1 MTRPLDLK
9 SGDLKPGDLASAAVP
24 PARDLVRARLAT
36 LVAFFA
42 SGAVYAG
49 WVPQI
54 PLVKLRLGLGD
65 QALGAALF
73 GLAAGG
79 IAALPLAAAL
89 IQRYGSR
96 SVMLAGGFAFCIL
109 LPLLPLAPSWA
120 VLTLLLFLFGAG
132 HGLMDVAMNAQAVVL
147 EARRGRPLMSSFHGF
162 FSLGNFAAAGG
173 CGLLLA
179 AGLSA
184 ELTALA
190 IALAMFVA
198 LVACRGW
205 LLQGK
210 AERAAH
216 ETAHVAASWRPT
228 GLLLALAALA
238 FAALLAEEA
247 MTDWSTVFL
256 RFTRDLSEA
265 AAAGGYA
272 GYAAAMA
279 VGRLLGDR
287 LVQGLGAARL
297 VLAGALIAAAGLAAA
312 IALSWPG
319 AAIIGFAAVGFGTA
333 NNMPLLFGAAGLAQG
348 GRAGHGIAIVAGAA
362 YGAFLVGPLIIG
374 FTAQHLSLPA
384 ALGIIVVALLCVA
397 GGSVVLRRTG
407 G

>member
-9 SGDLKPGDLASAAVP
+9 SGDLKPGDLKPGDLASADLS
-24 PARDLVRARLAT
+24 PARDLVRARVAT

-54 PLVKLRLGLGD
+54 PLIKLRLGLGD

-96 SVMLAGGFAFCIL
+96 TVMLAGGYAFCIL

-190 IALAMFVA
+190 IALAMAVA
-198 LVACRGW
+198 LAACRGW

-216 ETAHVAASWRPT
+216 APASSSWRPT

-287 LVQGLGAARL
+287 LVHGLGPARL

-319 AAIIGFAAVGFGTA
+319 AAFIGFAAVGFGTA
-333 NNMPLLFGAAGLAQG
+333 NNMPLLFGAAGRAQ
-348 GRAGHGIAIVAGAA
+348 AGHGIAIVAAAA

>member
-1 MTRPLDLK
+1 MTRPVDLK
-9 SGDLKPGDLASAAVP
+9 RGDLKRGDLS
-24 PARDLVRARLAT
+24 PARDLARARVAT

-96 SVMLAGGFAFCIL
+96 TVMLAGGYAFCIV

-147 EARRGRPLMSSFHGF
+147 EVRRGRPLMSSFHGF

-190 IALAMFVA
+190 IALVMAVA
-198 LVACRGW
+198 LLACRGW
-205 LLQGK
+205 LLPGR
-210 AERAAH
+210 AERAEQAP
-216 ETAHVAASWRPT
+216 AASWRPT
-228 GLLLALAALA
+228 GLLLSLAALA

-287 LVQGLGAARL
+287 LVQALGPAKL
-297 VLAGALIAAAGLAAA
+297 VLVGALIAAAGLAAA
-312 IALSWPG
+312 IALPWPG
-319 AAIIGFAAVGFGTA
+319 AAFIGFAAVGFGTA
-333 NNMPLLFGAAGLAQG
+333 NNMPLLFGAAGRAQ
-348 GRAGHGIAIVAGAA
+348 AGHGIAIVAAAA

-374 FTAQHLSLPA
+374 CPAQHLSLPA
-384 ALGIIVVALLCVA
+384 ARVIIVVALLLVA

>member
-1 MTRPLDLK
+1 MTRPV
-9 SGDLKPGDLASAAVP
+9 DLKPGDLTSGDLTADDPP

-36 LVAFFA
+36 LTAFFA

-89 IQRYGSR
+89 IQRHGSR

-120 VLTLLLFLFGAG
+120 GLTLLLFLFGAG

-190 IALAMFVA
+190 IALAMGVA

-205 LLQGK
+205 LLPGK
-210 AERAAH
+210 AER
-216 ETAHVAASWRPT
+216 TAQAPAASWRPT

-287 LVQGLGAARL
+287 LVQGLGPAKL
-297 VLAGALIAAAGLAAA
+297 VLVGALIAAPRSASAPPTTCRCCSAPPGGPRPATASP
-312 IALSWPG
+312 SWRRRPM
-319 AAIIGFAAVGFGTA
+319 A
-333 NNMPLLFGAAGLAQG
+333 PSWW
-348 GRAGHGIAIVAGAA
+348 GR
-362 YGAFLVGPLIIG
+362 
-374 FTAQHLSLPA
+374 
-384 ALGIIVVALLCVA
+384 
-397 GGSVVLRRTG
+397 
-407 G
+407 

>member
-1 MTRPLDLK
+1 MTRPI
-9 SGDLKPGDLASAAVP
+9 DLKPERELA
-24 PARDLVRARLAT
+24 RARLAT

-54 PLVKLRLGLGD
+54 PLVKVRLGLGD

-79 IAALPLAAAL
+79 IAALPLAAKL
-89 IQRYGSR
+89 IQRFGSR
-96 SVMLAGGFAFCIL
+96 SVMLAGGYAFCIL
-109 LPLLPLAPSWA
+109 LPLLPLAPSWT

-190 IALAMFVA
+190 IAIAMAVA

-205 LLQGK
+205 LLPGK

-216 ETAHVAASWRPT
+216 AHAHAPASSSWRPS

-287 LVQGLGAARL
+287 LVQALGPAKL
-297 VLAGALIAAAGLAAA
+297 VLAGALIAAAGLAGA
-312 IALSWPG
+312 ITLPWPG

-333 NNMPLLFGAAGLAQG
+333 NNMPLLFGAAGRAQG
-348 GRAGHGIAIVAGAA
+348 AHAGHGIAIVAGAA

-384 ALGIIVVALLCVA
+384 ALGIIVVALLGVA

-407 G
+407 R